1 MLTLRWSINHLC
13 SALQDHCGHGSLF
26 STHPSWPTCVQCVQ
40 AAICS
45 TGACRGREGQH
56 STGYAKTGTN
66 RCALEGSSAGLA
78 WYTAQTTAKPH
89 TCTHQ
94 NPRQHI
100 PHSNTT
106 AERLCYDISN
116 QEQRQATG
124 YGRSKGTM
132 EKRKEKL
139 TEVGDVSEHRGMD
152 LADPRISQH
161 WEPYFF
167 SLNCREVF
175 LINNQE
181 DRSYE
186 KLFSTK

>member
-1 MLTLRWSINHLC
+1 MQS
-13 SALQDHCGHGSLF
+13 
-26 STHPSWPTCVQCVQ
+26 VQSVQ

-45 TGACRGREGQH
+45 AGACRGREGQH

-78 WYTAQTTAKPH
+78 WNTAQTTAKPH

-116 QEQRQATG
+116 QEQRQASG
-124 YGRSKGTM
+124 YGRPKGTM
-132 EKRKEKL
+132 EKRKEKW
-139 TEVGDVSEHRGMD
+139 TGVGDESEHRGD
-152 LADPRISQH
+152 GLSWPKDISTLRALLL
-161 WEPYFF
+161 FF
-167 SLNCREVF
+167 KLKRSF
-175 LINNQE
+175 LINNLE
-181 DRSYE
+181 HRSYE
-186 KLFSTK
+186 KLFSTKQDFYLTYTSL